1 MSGHSKWS
9 TIKRKKGA
17 ADAKRSKLF
26 SKLVKDITI
35 AVKESGNDPD
45 SNPRLRLAIT
55 LAKAASMPKDNV
67 ARAIKKGD
75 DKDGANYVELTY
87 EGYAPHG
94 IAVFVE
100 CTTDNTQRT
109 VSNVRAIFNKYSGSL
124 GKNGSLS
131 FIFDRKGIFSFPIG
145 DLDIDEIELE
155 IIDAGAEDFE
165 IEDGMVTITT
175 NLEDFGNMMKKLEEL
190 NIEPETAELQRI
202 PNNTES
208 LDVETSKKVLRMI
221 EAFEEDDDV
230 VNVFHNLEM
239 TDDLQ
244 KALEEEE

>member
-244 KALEEEE
+244 KALEEE

>member
-208 LDVETSKKVLRMI
+208 LDVETSKKVLMLNNFSGFI
-221 EAFEEDDDV
+221 C
-230 VNVFHNLEM
+230 
-239 TDDLQ
+239 LQ
-244 KALEEEE
+244 SNFSQTYIKIISNQQI